1 MTETLSLN
9 KRRISHT
16 SRDRTE
22 AVVEKLLKEKEPFIN
37 KGSVDVL
44 AKYTI
49 DTLQAYGIKINLW
62 ESLATSGKI
71 SDAITNNSGVT
82 SVFAHSL
89 ITTNAESVE
98 IAMPGVFVGTFT
110 AFGSNSIEAAKI
122 SAAKNNN
129 SRSEDITLVTTGN
142 ILKRGDDVHV
152 AIMTKKRLR
161 QDSSPMPAVLT
172 IHIEDFEKEIKI
184 HPEYLMGATLNSLKK
199 QYVAHQ
205 SLLFLLKDLGA
216 SIKPGDLLFQPRQ
229 TNEAFLKYRTNLMKN
244 IVRKLKDKKYKL
256 GIAESATGGRLV
268 DALTDV
274 ENGNEVLGKCA
285 VFYNEKEKFDAG
297 VPEDALSQAAVYS
310 EITAYHL
317 ARTAK
322 PYTQV
327 QIGLTALLDQK
338 DHRNVHTKRHKR
350 GSLFYAILEKDKRA
364 HTKFI
369 EIGLRN
375 RLEMKEMAMIIVYRH
390 LLQIMTEKSPPE
402 QTFE

>member
-1 MTETLSLN
+1 MLKERL
-9 KRRISHT
+9 SHT

-22 AVVEKLLKEKEPFIN
+22 AVVEKLLKEKESFIN
-37 KGSVDVL
+37 KGSIDRL

-49 DTLQAYGIKINLW
+49 DTLLAYGLKINLW

-71 SDAITNNSGVT
+71 SDAITNNPGVT

-89 ITTNAESVE
+89 ITTNVESVDV
-98 IAMPGVFVGTFT
+98 AMPGVFVGTFT
-110 AFGSNSIEAAKI
+110 AFGQNSMEAAKI

-129 SRSEDITLVTTGN
+129 SRSEDISLVTTGN
-142 ILKRGDDVHV
+142 ILGKGDDVHV
-152 AIMTKKRLR
+152 AIMTKERLR
-161 QDSSPMPAVLT
+161 EDSAPMPAGLT
-172 IHIEDFEKEIKI
+172 IHIEDFEKEMSK
-184 HPEYLMGATLNSLKK
+184 HPEYLKGTTLNSLKK
-199 QYVAHQ
+199 QYVVHQ

-216 SIKPGDLLFQPRQ
+216 SIKPEDLPFQPRRS
-229 TNEAFLKYRTNLMKN
+229 NEAFLIYRTNLMKN

-256 GIAESATGGRLV
+256 GIVESATGGRLA

-274 ENGNEVLGKCA
+274 KNGEEVLGQC
-285 VFYNEKEKFDAG
+285 VVLYNEKEKSDAG
-297 VPEDALSQAAVYS
+297 VPEDALTQAAVYS

-322 PYTQV
+322 PSTHI
-327 QIGLTALLDQK
+327 QIGLTAVLDQK

-350 GSLFYAILEKDKRA
+350 GSLFYAILEKNKRA

-369 EIGLRN
+369 EVGVRN

-390 LLQIMTEKSPPE
+390 LLQILTERTPLE
-402 QTFE
+402 G